1 MDRADLDPWEASS
14 KNESSVGHR
23 GSALRTVL
31 AAILPPVVA
40 FAGQSLLW
48 ITSARWSLF
57 YPAVFLSSWFGGY
70 ASGIAATLFSSALL
84 WWFLVPPLRTLVK
97 TDLRQYVAEGIF
109 VFMGFVI
116 STLHR
121 RLRRSNHVAGQAL
134 LSATTVT
141 NQLVEAV
148 DERRVFASLIENSS
162 DFIGI
167 ANTNG
172 TPVYINPAGRRL
184 IGLPDDFPVS
194 STPIAE
200 YYPAEVRA
208 FVTDVILTETRSKG
222 RWQGETVL
230 RHWQTGRPIPVSVTA
245 FMINDVETNRLLGIG
260 TITRDISDAKRAR
273 EELEEANESLAD
285 ATRELARSQRFL
297 RTILDY
303 SPNVIVIKDLTGRY
317 ILANRR
323 VEELLG
329 IPVSEIEGKRDLELF
344 GDLVGNRFR
353 AHDRT
358 VAESGAPLMTEE
370 TVTLR
375 DGAHVF
381 LVSNFPLIDDRVFAL
396 CAIWV
401 DISSLK
407 RDEEAIKQAVT
418 ELREAQRL
426 AHIGSWSWDLGE
438 KLQWSDE
445 LYRIF
450 GRDPTLPLPMPF
462 HYGTSVFTPESS
474 ERLRQAVEKLTAGE
488 GPFELDLE
496 FPRPDGSMGWVAA
509 RGETVRDASGRVT
522 AIRGTVQDITG
533 IKELQRMRDEWT
545 SIIAHDLRQPIGF
558 IAMAAD
564 FLPTLHADDVSAK
577 ERDFTQRIRSAA
589 NMLAR
594 MVDDLLD
601 MSLLEADR
609 LKLERKSM
617 SARLVI
623 SDTLNR
629 LAHVVSHERLHV
641 VVEPGL
647 APVLVDPMRVGQVL
661 GNLVSNAVKYGD
673 KDAEI
678 VVAAHKHDR
687 EVEIEVMNH
696 GAGIAPADLK
706 HIFNRFARSKTTK
719 KSGVAGLGLGLYIAN
734 GVIKAH
740 GGRMWAESTPGK
752 TTTFHMTL
760 PTVASSSR
768 EAA

>member
-1 MDRADLDPWEASS
+1 
-14 KNESSVGHR
+14 
-23 GSALRTVL
+23 
-31 AAILPPVVA
+31 
-40 FAGQSLLW
+40 
-48 ITSARWSLF
+48 
-57 YPAVFLSSWFGGY
+57 
-70 ASGIAATLFSSALL
+70 
-84 WWFLVPPLRTLVK
+84 
-97 TDLRQYVAEGIF
+97 
-109 VFMGFVI
+109 
-116 STLHR
+116 
-121 RLRRSNHVAGQAL
+121 
-134 LSATTVT
+134 
-141 NQLVEAV
+141 
-148 DERRVFASLIENSS
+148 
-162 DFIGI
+162 
-167 ANTNG
+167 
-172 TPVYINPAGRRL
+172 
-184 IGLPDDFPVS
+184 
-194 STPIAE
+194 
-200 YYPAEVRA
+200 
-208 FVTDVILTETRSKG
+208 
-222 RWQGETVL
+222 
-230 RHWQTGRPIPVSVTA
+230 
-245 FMINDVETNRLLGIG
+245 
-260 TITRDISDAKRAR
+260 
-273 EELEEANESLAD
+273 
-285 ATRELARSQRFL
+285 
-297 RTILDY
+297 
-303 SPNVIVIKDLTGRY
+303 
-317 ILANRR
+317 
-323 VEELLG
+323 
-329 IPVSEIEGKRDLELF
+329 
-344 GDLVGNRFR
+344 
-353 AHDRT
+353 
-358 VAESGAPLMTEE
+358 
-370 TVTLR
+370 
-375 DGAHVF
+375 
-381 LVSNFPLIDDRVFAL
+381 
-396 CAIWV
+396 
-401 DISSLK
+401 
-407 RDEEAIKQAVT
+407 
-418 ELREAQRL
+418 
-426 AHIGSWSWDLGE
+426 
-438 KLQWSDE
+438 
-445 LYRIF
+445 
-450 GRDPTLPLPMPF
+450 
-462 HYGTSVFTPESS
+462 
-474 ERLRQAVEKLTAGE
+474 
-488 GPFELDLE
+488 
-496 FPRPDGSMGWVAA
+496 
-509 RGETVRDASGRVT
+509 
-522 AIRGTVQDITG
+522 
-533 IKELQRMRDEWT
+533 MRDEWT